1 MIYRFDAFEC
11 DTDKFELRKNGAR
24 VAIEPQVFSVIQFL
38 IENRERMISKTDL
51 INAVWD
57 GRIVSDAAVSSRIRS
72 ARQALEDSGK
82 TRRLI
87 QTVHG
92 RGFRFVA
99 KVAEEVTRPVSIAVK
114 GAVSEPAGQT
124 TQRGDGLALPARKGC
139 PSIAVLP
146 FDDFSV
152 NQHDGFFAA
161 GLTEE
166 VVANLSRFHD
176 LFVFSRSTTAALTGQ
191 QATIGELRE
200 RIGADFVIEGS
211 VRKSDT
217 RVRVTFQ
224 LIDTA
229 TDGHVL
235 AERFDRE
242 CSLTSVFEIQ
252 DKIALLIAARV
263 ANRRD
268 LLDDQMQLTD
278 RHGRPE
284 KWETYRSI
292 ARYYEYVR
300 IRDPGLHASLR
311 DDLRDAV
318 QRDPKS
324 SDAWAALAVVLL
336 DQYRFPVKARD
347 NRTLLNEAHRNARC
361 AISLDPD
368 NAFAHQALAMV
379 QFYRNEL
386 ENFLSSVETSIALNP
401 GKADALAE
409 FGYCFYM
416 AGHIE
421 RAIFFLDRS
430 SELNPLEDGIP
441 RLFRA
446 GCWFM
451 QDRFEDAMREIS
463 KSPMPG
469 AYWYHAY
476 VIAISHAS
484 GNREKAEKE
493 AAKMRKRFPNFMTD
507 RLAMNKTLCV
517 SHEVDAKFATI
528 WEKYLS

>member
-1 MIYRFDAFEC
+1 MIFKFDAFEC
-11 DTDKFELRKNGAR
+11 DTEKFELRKNGDK
-24 VAIEPQVFSVIQFL
+24 VAVEPQVFSIIQFL
-38 IENRERMISKTDL
+38 IENRERMISKSEL
-51 INAVWD
+51 IDVIWE

-72 ARQALEDSGK
+72 ARSALEDTGK
-82 TRRLI
+82 TRRMI

-99 KVAEEVTRPVSIAVK
+99 RVAEETDPGSISPKSQVSNRQ
-114 GAVSEPAGQT
+114 EQPLH
-124 TQRGDGLALPARKGC
+124 RGENLSLPDRKGC
-139 PSIAVLP
+139 PAIAVLP
-146 FDDFSV
+146 FDSFSASLE
-152 NQHDGFFAA
+152 DGFFAA

-166 VVANLSRFHD
+166 VIANLSRFHD
-176 LFVFSRSTTAALTGQ
+176 LFVFSRSTTAALAGD
-191 QATIGELRE
+191 QATIGALRE
-200 RIGADFVIEGS
+200 KLAADFVIEGS

-224 LIDTA
+224 LIDA
-229 TDGHVL
+229 VTDGHILV
-235 AERFDRE
+235 EQFDRE
-242 CSLTSVFEIQ
+242 CTLENVFEIQ

-268 LLDDQMQLTD
+268 LLDDPLQLTS

-292 ARYYEYVR
+292 ANYYEYVR
-300 IRDPGLHASLR
+300 IRDPGRHASLR
-311 DDLRDAV
+311 DELQETV
-318 QRDPKS
+318 LKDPNS

-336 DQYRFPVKARD
+336 DQHRFPVKVRD
-347 NRTLLNEAHRNARC
+347 DRSILNESHRNARR

-368 NAFAHQALAMV
+368 NAFAYQALAMV
-379 QFYRNEL
+379 QFYRDEFQNYL
-386 ENFLSSVETSIALNP
+386 GSVETSIALNP

-421 RAIFFLDRS
+421 RALFFLDRS
-430 SELNPLEDGIP
+430 SELNPLEQGIP

-446 GCWFM
+446 GCCFM
-451 QDRFEDAMREIS
+451 QDRIEDAVREIS

-476 VIAISHAS
+476 VIAISHAA
-484 GNREKAEKE
+484 GDRQKAEKE
-493 AAKMRKRFPNFMTD
+493 AARMRERFPTFMTD
-507 RLAMNKTLCV
+507 RLAINKILCV
-517 SHEVDAKFATI
+517 APEVDAKFAAI
-528 WEKYLS
+528 WEKYLT